1 MNAKVKKN
9 RYTCASYREEMILLA
24 LKRKLSSNRLS
35 DDERKKLLEEIR
47 CLESKM
53 NLD

>member
-1 MNAKVKKN
+1 MNSKAKKY

-24 LKRKLSSNRLS
+24 LKRKLNSNRLS
-35 DDERKKLLEEIR
+35 DNEHKNLLEEIR